1 VNYQCTF
8 NPVDKLIDVYEENK
22 RLYERLL
29 QAEKDKIAYLEK
41 LIK

>member
-1 VNYQCTF
+1 MKYDTNIPENF
-8 NPVDKLIDVYEENK
+8 ERAEENK
-22 RLYERLL
+22 KLYERLL